1 MFYRSIYLILLWS
14 CVGYFCIN
22 CSHIQK
28 QSRPRVGVIIGA
40 GGARAFSSIGVLKA
54 LQAEDI
60 SIDYLVG
67 MGWGAWV
74 AGVYSK
80 NQSIDEVQ
88 WSLHKLFKRGFFKSS
103 LLKGSYAKNIEDL
116 SVDFKE
122 NFSHSDSQIPFSC
135 PSIAQTG
142 RVVWQ
147 SQTNLKRAV
156 KHCLVVPPFFKLN
169 SYVWGSIFSV
179 RKAIDFLKE
188 KKMDV
193 ILWIHSIEGGDLFPK
208 KFSRDRSRFLWM
220 SARAEISNIKIES
233 NVKKIN
239 PDMDGFYLHD
249 FSKINNIVLE
259 GEKAGQKMVKAL
271 QKEYPQLNL

>member
-1 MFYRSIYLILLWS
+1 M
-14 CVGYFCIN
+14 
-22 CSHIQK
+22 
-28 QSRPRVGVIIGA
+28 GVIIGA
-40 GGARAFSSIGVLKA
+40 GGARAFSSIGVLKT
-54 LQAEDI
+54 LQAEGI
-60 SIDYLVG
+60 PIDYLVG
-67 MGWGAWV
+67 MGWGAWT

-88 WSLHKLFKRGFFKSS
+88 WSLHKLLKRGFFKSS
-103 LLKGSYAKNIEDL
+103 FLKGSYAKNIEDL
-116 SVDFKE
+116 SIDFKE
-122 NFSHSDSQIPFSC
+122 NFDHSHSQIPFSC

-147 SQTNLKRAV
+147 SQVNLKRAV

-179 RKAIDFLKE
+179 KQAVDLLKE

-208 KFSRDRSRFLWM
+208 KFSYDSSRLLWM

-233 NVKKIN
+233 HVKKIS
-239 PDMDGFYLHD
+239 PYMDNFHLHD

-259 GEKAGQKMVKAL
+259 GEKAAQKIVKAL
-271 QKEYPQLNL
+271 QKEYPQLN